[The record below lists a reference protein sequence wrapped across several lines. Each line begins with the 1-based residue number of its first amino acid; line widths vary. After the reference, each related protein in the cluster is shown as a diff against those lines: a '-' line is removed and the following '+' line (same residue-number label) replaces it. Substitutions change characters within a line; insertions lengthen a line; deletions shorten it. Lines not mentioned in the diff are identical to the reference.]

1 MFWCLWSFLA
11 VTSFPS
17 LCIPAGKSE
26 KQSKMGFILAAAR
39 SLIECGKCL
48 ACGLY
53 HESQIQVSDR
63 ADYVYVLCHHL
74 GLLRLPAL
82 TFQEGNTSWGGV
94 PDENYYWELRN
105 SDFRLNLECTVSQG
119 PTRQQQIF
127 WRRPLV
133 TGQGYS
139 TIVQPHRCLQWPC
152 FLGVTTFLYLC
163 WHLIAKKNVVWSQ
176 NTKKLWAVIGKNS
189 LIIMGRRL

>member
-1 MFWCLWSFLA
+1 MLSVWLISWVTNTGEWQSRLCLCSL
-11 VTSFPS
+11 SPS
-17 LCIPAGKSE
+17 WIVEA
-26 KQSKMGFILAAAR
+26 
-39 SLIECGKCL
+39 
-48 ACGLY
+48 
-53 HESQIQVSDR
+53 
-63 ADYVYVLCHHL
+63 
-74 GLLRLPAL
+74 AL

-189 LIIMGRRL
+189 LIIANYIISKP

>member
-82 TFQEGNTSWGGV
+82 TFQEGNTSWWKLLLGAQ
-94 PDENYYWELRN
+94 E
-105 SDFRLNLECTVSQG
+105 FRLPTQSGMHRKPRANKTTADILTSPPGDRTRLQHHCTTTPLPSVTLLFRCNHFSVSLL
-119 PTRQQQIF
+119 TLNR
-127 WRRPLV
+127 
-133 TGQGYS
+133 
-139 TIVQPHRCLQWPC
+139 
-152 FLGVTTFLYLC
+152 
-163 WHLIAKKNVVWSQ
+163 KKKMLFEVKIQRNCEQ
-176 NTKKLWAVIGKNS
+176 
-189 LIIMGRRL
+189 

>member
-74 GLLRLPAL
+74 GLLRLL
-82 TFQEGNTSWGGV
+82 WLSKKEILV
-94 PDENYYWELRN
+94 DENYYWELRN
-105 SDFRLNLECTVSQG
+105 SDFRLNLEFTLSQG

-163 WHLIAKKNVVWSQ
+163 WHLIAKKKMLFEVKIQRNCEQ
-176 NTKKLWAVIGKNS
+176 
-189 LIIMGRRL
+189 